1 MLSPVALLAALAIK
15 VSKQHGD
22 AEPGIE
28 EAIKF
33 LEVRILNL
41 LHKTSIIL
49 DALLY
54 NPAFSYSPALLLLL
68 PLLLTVTNCSS
79 A

>member
-1 MLSPVALLAALAIK
+1 MLSHAALLAALAIK

-33 LEVRILNL
+33 LEVPNL
-41 LHKTSIIL
+41 LHKTAIIL

-54 NPAFSYSPALLLLL
+54 NPAFSYSLSLLLLS

-79 A
+79 V